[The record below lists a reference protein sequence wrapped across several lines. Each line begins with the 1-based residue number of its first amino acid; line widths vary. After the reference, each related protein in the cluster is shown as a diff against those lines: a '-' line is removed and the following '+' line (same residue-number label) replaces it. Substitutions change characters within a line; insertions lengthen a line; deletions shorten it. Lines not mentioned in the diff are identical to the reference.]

1 MQDIRTVFNILGKNN
16 IKVSVFTVNLQ
27 TLDFLGYNISAD
39 GVKPTKKIN
48 NLQSFPTPSDVEKF
62 TQLFRND
69 KFYSKLIPQFAD
81 LVLPLTKKNNFTKGS
96 IKLNKIKSEAFNICY
111 QNPY

>member
-48 NLQSFPTPSDVEKF
+48 NLQSFPTPVM
-62 TQLFRND
+62 L
-69 KFYSKLIPQFAD
+69 
-81 LVLPLTKKNNFTKGS
+81 KNLRSFLGTINF
-96 IKLNKIKSEAFNICY
+96 IAN
-111 QNPY
+111 